1 MDNRVSRAPVPEA
14 GARDPGVGGRCPPR
28 PPSRACGRRLLLCPR
43 VAVLGACPRWT
54 WGHPRDPIY
63 LNRPFKGPVSK
74 PSHALGCWGSE
85 LQHTNL
91 GLGHRGTD
99 NPDRHRTSH
108 SPAPTHPHVP
118 PAPSRPQP
126 GHPGSEIPPPS
137 PSAGRGAASGRADPG
152 VRVNVGRSALR
163 ADGPLPSGRRRSS
176 DGVNAVLTDVV
187 RLGHLP
193 LASGA
198 PAVAEAP

>member
-1 MDNRVSRAPVPEA
+1 MPPEA
-14 GARDPGVGGRCPPR
+14 SLPGVRTAAPPVSPRGRPR
-28 PPSRACGRRLLLCPR
+28 GVSTY
-43 VAVLGACPRWT
+43 VLGACPCWT

-137 PSAGRGAASGRADPG
+137 LSAGRGAASGRADPG

-176 DGVNAVLTDVV
+176 DGANAVLTDVV

-193 LASGA
+193 PASGA